1 MNSNCPSFRIILLQ
15 AAEIYRAQYIV
26 NEDLVVKNTKD
37 SFDKHYRDVLAFNLD
52 LLYLLE
58 YEDKFDIQNNTLKSK
73 TINGEYYTDAFVNVS
88 FEYSLWMNDK
98 YERVF
103 DKKEIVGQT
112 YTPSQMREA
121 IYRDGFILNGKKYVR
136 YKRTASAAKGGSC
149 LFIKESLYR
158 LMDSWSKAG
167 LNEKKDNCLNNL
179 TSYEAYKALSLS
191 SLIKTFELNP
201 YNILFVKDFKHVL
214 KDEEVIKVNYI
225 EGQGLVAVRGKNDI
239 ENNIFDGEGLMDD
252 SIFHECGYSGDN
264 LKGMMLL
271 RNRFFKACA
280 FNTRLQDWFKYNNIT
295 SVDQLN
301 GITFATD
308 IKDIVLV
315 VSESCLKYLKMTKG
329 GFNKEN
335 IKRWCDAVSNN
346 RLSTFGVVKTDK
358 ETRFFNGEMV
368 ETTYQLLNT
377 LSLKKDTELRPLL
390 SPYFDY
396 VNKIRDIK
404 NTPEYVKLFLK
415 GEVKEQDIEVTNDED
430 MEDDSED
437 TPIEDN
443 ELNYSSYS
451 FKNKVCYEML
461 DLCKDFKKTNLFKNH
476 LFNNVIDS
484 FHLKLYDGR
493 ILIEGTYATLFG
505 NPLEYLQ
512 YIIKKDDKSLL
523 EANGVV
529 SSLNRDEIY
538 CSFFNDEEIAGSRA
552 PHMTMGNLLYAHNK
566 KPKDLDKW
574 FNLTRNI
581 AVVDAINNNIQ
592 QRLNGADYDSDT
604 LLLTN
609 NRVIVNAT
617 KKNYHKFPVPC
628 TGFDSKS
635 IGLNTSKDLIGN
647 IIDLDNKIANNRVG
661 MIVNLSQKL
670 NSHYWNKT
678 DKYDNPNKGFDDVEL
693 YNKIAILAVLA
704 GAEIDSAKKSFDF
717 TTVSVFNKV
726 NKYAI
731 DNGFD
736 EEPVFFYYV
745 APETKDK
752 PTAGKINSH
761 LKEHIEKNRP
771 FFNTTMD
778 RLWKYTYE
786 NKESMENV
794 ETIPFFSLV
803 RKDITT
809 NGLSSSNYGQINKTL
824 DALKRLKKVLYKK
837 NKAKKSSKTFEME
850 KREFNDKIEKCYQE
864 IKSGI
869 SKVEKTRKLI
879 KAIEE
884 LKNETPYTLLFV
896 LLYIISVKEKELG
909 YTYKDLFEIDGGI
922 PSLERTDKRY
932 ASFDLFDKYYYKH
945 SSADTLY
952 SGLQSLLKE

>member
-1 MNSNCPSFRIILLQ
+1 MNNNCPSFRIILLQ
-15 AAEIYRAQYIV
+15 AAEIYRAKYIV
-26 NEDLVVKNTKD
+26 NENLVIKNTKD

-88 FEYSLWMNDK
+88 FEYSLWMNEK
-98 YERVF
+98 NERVF

-112 YTPSQMREA
+112 YSPSKMREKL
-121 IYRDGFILNGKKYVR
+121 YTDGFFLNGKKYVR
-136 YKRTASAAKGGSC
+136 YKRTASAAKNGTC
-149 LFIKESLYR
+149 LFIKESLYK
-158 LMDSWSKAG
+158 LMNSWSKTG
-167 LNEKKDNCLNNL
+167 LNEKKDCYLDNL
-179 TSYEAYKALSLS
+179 TSFEAYKALSLS

-214 KDEEVIKVNYI
+214 KDEEVIKVNYVDK
-225 EGQGLVAVRGKNDI
+225 EGLVAIRGKNDI
-239 ENNIFDGEGLMDD
+239 ENNIFDGEGLMDV
-252 SIFHECGYSGDN
+252 SLFNQCGYSGSN

-271 RNRFFKACA
+271 RNRFFKCCA
-280 FNTRLQDWFKYNNIT
+280 FNTNLQLWFKENNIK
-295 SVDQLN
+295 SVDELN
-301 GITFATD
+301 GITFAND
-308 IKDIVLV
+308 IHDIVLV
-315 VSESCLKYLKMTKG
+315 VSESCLKYLKMAKG

-335 IKRWCDAVSNN
+335 IKRWCDAISNE
-346 RLSTFGVVKTDK
+346 RVSTFGIVKTDK
-358 ETRFFNGEMV
+358 ETRFFNGDMV

-396 VNKIRDIK
+396 INKIRDIK

-415 GEVKEQDIEVTNDED
+415 GEVKEQDIEVSNDED
-430 MEDDSED
+430 TEDDGDLLSN
-437 TPIEDN
+437 EDN

-451 FKNKVCYEML
+451 FKNKVCYDML

-493 ILIEGTYATLFG
+493 ILIEGTYATLLG

-512 YIIKKDDKSLL
+512 YIIKKDDQSLL
-523 EANGVV
+523 EANGVI

-538 CSFFNDEEIAGSRA
+538 CSFFKDEEVVGSRP
-552 PHMTMGNLLYAHNK
+552 PHMTFGNLLYAHNK
-566 KPKDLDKW
+566 KPKELDKW

-592 QRLNGADYDSDT
+592 QRLNGADYDSDV

-609 NRVIVNAT
+609 NKIIVNAT
-617 KKNYHKFPVPC
+617 KKNYDKFPVPC
-628 TGFDSKS
+628 TGFKQHSK
-635 IGLNTSKDLIGN
+635 GLDKNKTLMEN
-647 IIDLDNKIANNRVG
+647 IISLDNKIASNKVG

-670 NSHYWNKT
+670 NSHLWNNT
-678 DKYDNPNKGFDDVEL
+678 DKYDNPIPGFDDKEL
-693 YNKIAILAVLA
+693 YNKISILSVLA

-717 TTVSVFNKV
+717 TTSSVFSKV
-726 NKYAI
+726 NDYAKL
-731 DNGFD
+731 NGFD
-736 EEPVFFYYV
+736 KEPVFFYYV
-745 APETKDK
+745 APGSKDK
-752 PTAGKINSH
+752 PPIGKINKY
-761 LKEHIEKNRP
+761 LQKHIEENKP

-778 RLWKYTYE
+778 LLWKYTYE

-794 ETIPFFSLV
+794 ETVPFFSLI

-809 NGLSSSNYGQINKTL
+809 KYLSGENYAQIDKAL
-824 DALKRLKKVLYKK
+824 DELKKLKKILYKK
-837 NKAKKSSKTFEME
+837 NKAKKSSKSFEME
-850 KREFNDKIEKCYQE
+850 KRQFNEKIEKCFKE

-869 SKVEKTRKLI
+869 SDLKKTRKLI
-879 KAIEE
+879 EKIEN

-896 LLYIISVKEKELG
+896 LLYIISVNEKELG
-909 YTYKDLFEIDGGI
+909 YRYEDLFDVDGGI
-922 PSLERTDKRY
+922 PSLEKTTKKN
-932 ASFDLFDKYYYKH
+932 AEFVLFNRYYYKH
-945 SSADTLY
+945 SSIDKLL
-952 SGLQSLLKE
+952 SGFQNLLE